1 MKAVLFALNAKY
13 IHSSLAPWCLLAGV
27 EAAGPAGVCAEVRE
41 GTVNEPERDVLA
53 RILDGEPDAVLFSC
67 YLWNIRET
75 LRLAAAVKAA
85 RPGAYVVL
93 GGPEVSYNAGEV
105 LAENPQVDYILSG
118 EGERSV
124 PMLLASL
131 AAGRKPEEAA
141 PPIPGLCARGFLSA
155 PCVEEGAPPS
165 PYAPAY
171 LENLRGRIAYL
182 ETSRGCPYACAF
194 CLSGRCGKPRWFPLE
209 QAKRNILTLARS
221 GAHTVKF
228 IDRTFNA
235 NPAHANAI
243 LAFILKHY
251 GRDIPPGVCFH
262 FELAGDI
269 LREETFALL
278 EQAPPGAFQLEIGM
292 QSFCEKTLAAV
303 RRKTDTGVLK
313 QNIRRLVAMGNM
325 HVHIDLIAGLPH
337 EDLRTFG
344 ESFNTGYA
352 LGAQMLQLGFL
363 KLLHGAAMREEPEE
377 FPCVF
382 SEDPPYEVQKTPWL
396 SPEELDVLRA
406 AEDALERC
414 YNSGRFL
421 ETAAYA
427 MAAAGL
433 SPFVFYC
440 RLGAAGARH
449 GTANIPL
456 DDYTAFTMR
465 CRAGRSKPASRR

>member
-194 CLSGRCGKPRWFPLE
+194 CLSGRCGKPCWFPLE

-221 GAHTVKF
+221 GAHREIHRSDIQCKPRPRKCHFGVYPEALRAGHSGGRVLSF
-228 IDRTFNA
+228 RA
-235 NPAHANAI
+235 CGRHPA
-243 LAFILKHY
+243 
-251 GRDIPPGVCFH
+251 GRD
-262 FELAGDI
+262 
-269 LREETFALL
+269 
-278 EQAPPGAFQLEIGM
+278 
-292 QSFCEKTLAAV
+292 
-303 RRKTDTGVLK
+303 
-313 QNIRRLVAMGNM
+313 
-325 HVHIDLIAGLPH
+325 
-337 EDLRTFG
+337 
-344 ESFNTGYA
+344 
-352 LGAQMLQLGFL
+352 
-363 KLLHGAAMREEPEE
+363 
-377 FPCVF
+377 
-382 SEDPPYEVQKTPWL
+382 
-396 SPEELDVLRA
+396 LRA
-406 AEDALERC
+406 AGA
-414 YNSGRFL
+414 
-421 ETAAYA
+421 
-427 MAAAGL
+427 
-433 SPFVFYC
+433 
-440 RLGAAGARH
+440 GAAGRVSAGDRH
-449 GTANIPL
+449 AVVLRKN
-456 DDYTAFTMR
+456 
-465 CRAGRSKPASRR
+465 AGRRAAQNRYGRFKAEHPAFGCNGEYARAHRPDRGPAP

>member
-155 PCVEEGAPPS
+155 PCVEEGAPRS

-171 LENLRGRIAYL
+171 LENLRGRIA
-182 ETSRGCPYACAF
+182 
-194 CLSGRCGKPRWFPLE
+194 
-209 QAKRNILTLARS
+209 
-221 GAHTVKF
+221 
-228 IDRTFNA
+228 
-235 NPAHANAI
+235 
-243 LAFILKHY
+243 
-251 GRDIPPGVCFH
+251 
-262 FELAGDI
+262 
-269 LREETFALL
+269 
-278 EQAPPGAFQLEIGM
+278 
-292 QSFCEKTLAAV
+292 
-303 RRKTDTGVLK
+303 
-313 QNIRRLVAMGNM
+313 
-325 HVHIDLIAGLPH
+325 
-337 EDLRTFG
+337 
-344 ESFNTGYA
+344 
-352 LGAQMLQLGFL
+352 
-363 KLLHGAAMREEPEE
+363 
-377 FPCVF
+377 
-382 SEDPPYEVQKTPWL
+382 
-396 SPEELDVLRA
+396 
-406 AEDALERC
+406 
-414 YNSGRFL
+414 
-421 ETAAYA
+421 
-427 MAAAGL
+427 
-433 SPFVFYC
+433 
-440 RLGAAGARH
+440 
-449 GTANIPL
+449 
-456 DDYTAFTMR
+456 
-465 CRAGRSKPASRR
+465 